1 MGIGLLFSAGTV
13 VGINMARIWHRNK
26 CLMIST
32 SYLASVTILTLS
44 HRALSG
50 SQWEGMED
58 WMAGNTE
65 CNCQPFVA
73 AKWNVSNMLKSF
85 CGPTAD
91 LRGPGQRVLSFSLY
105 GKMVQEG
112 SGDWQMLEYI
122 KGIVFDRNKDSAF
135 SVFSVPFWHISVLAN
150 VEYSTEIWC
159 FCRNGKR
166 DGAGFGIFPK

>member
-1 MGIGLLFSAGTV
+1 MERFNNLLIRPGEKVGIGLLFSAGTV

-58 WMAGNTE
+58 WTTGSTE
-65 CNCQPFVA
+65 CDCQPFVSTKFNA
-73 AKWNVSNMLKSF
+73 SNMLKSL

-91 LRGPGQRVLSFSLY
+91 LRGKVCNLL
-105 GKMVQEG
+105 
-112 SGDWQMLEYI
+112 
-122 KGIVFDRNKDSAF
+122 DS
-135 SVFSVPFWHISVLAN
+135 SVRL
-150 VEYSTEIWC
+150 
-159 FCRNGKR
+159 
-166 DGAGFGIFPK
+166 